1 MPERRPRSAPVRG
14 PVGGRVGGAL
24 LCVAVATLGRG
35 ALADD
40 AAGPGAADTGT
51 AGPLGAAPTVLPAI
65 GVGPA
70 APDVRLGNL
79 GTALGPLGGVP
90 VAPGGGRAW
99 TITPQLGITEEYSSA
114 GTGLGGSSG
123 AQYITTVQPSLAA
136 TGDTTRLHGELIY
149 APQLQFY
156 QPDANQNQVAQNFN
170 GRLLAT
176 LLPQTLFLDLRG
188 SGAVTP
194 ITAGQAPAGAAGT
207 TNLSPANSSQNYSF
221 SVSPYALHR
230 FGAWGTGE
238 IGAGVSRTIQNALQT
253 AAPVVGPQ
261 TAVQAALADLAA
273 ASNQN
278 TTSYDGH
285 VAFTTGEAFGRY
297 NGAALAQASSS
308 QGGGVLAGG
317 YRDTVT
323 LDNGYAV
330 TRTITALA
338 TIGYERIHYSGTTPI
353 RIDDAIWNAG
363 VRLVPNADSTITVR
377 YGHQDGLNSLLVDA
391 GYAPTVRT
399 HIYARYST
407 GLTTGAETLQ
417 NALASSD
424 LDTLGNP
431 VDHGTGAPLVAA
443 GNFFGT
449 QNGLFRTT
457 VASLTGVLALDRD
470 SVSLGINSQ
479 QQKLLSASSAATLA
493 ASTADVP
500 GFGSSRGV
508 YGSLNWSHQLR
519 PDLQSTVY
527 GQYGVSSS
535 GGTAGTEQ
543 LVVLSAALS
552 YALSKTLAGNLQ
564 YSYDRNFGADQIFA
578 GANGAAA
585 AINADQSLVVVS
597 LVKSF

>member
-79 GTALGPLGGVP
+79 GVLGGVP
-90 VAPGGGRAW
+90 PAPGGGRAW
-99 TITPQLGITEEYSSA
+99 TVTPQLGITEEYSSA
-114 GTGLGGSSG
+114 GTGIGGSSG

-156 QPDANQNQVAQNFN
+156 QPDGDQNQVAQNFN

-188 SGAVTP
+188 SGAVQS
-194 ITAGQAPAGAAGT
+194 IAAGQAPAGT
-207 TNLSPANSSQNYSF
+207 TNLSPANSSQTYSF

-230 FGAWGTGE
+230 FGTWGTGE
-238 IGAGVSRTIQNALQT
+238 IGAGVSRSIQNALQT
-253 AAPVVGPQ
+253 AAPPAGPQ

-285 VAFTTGEAFGRY
+285 VAFTTGETFGRY

-317 YRDTVT
+317 YRDTAT

-338 TIGYERIHYSGTTPI
+338 TIGYERIHYGGTTPT

-363 VRLVPNADSTITVR
+363 VRLEPNADSTITVR

-399 HIYARYST
+399 HIFARYST
-407 GLTTGAETLQ
+407 GLTTGAEGLQ

-424 LDTLGNP
+424 LDSLGNP
-431 VDHGTGAPLVAA
+431 VDHATGAPLAA
-443 GNFFGT
+443 GGNFFGT
-449 QNGLFRTT
+449 QNSLFRTT

-470 SVSLGINSQ
+470 SFAVGLNSQ
-479 QQKLLSASSAATLA
+479 QQKLISASDAATLA
-493 ASTADVP
+493 ASEAASNAGVL
-500 GFGSSRGV
+500 GLGSSRGV

-527 GQYGVSSS
+527 GRYGVSSS
-535 GGTAGTEQ
+535 TGGTAGTEQ
-543 LVVLSAALS
+543 LVVVSAGLS
-552 YALSKTLAGNLQ
+552 YALSKTLSGSLQ
-564 YSYDRNFGADQIFA
+564 YSYDRNFGADQVVA
-578 GANGAAA
+578 GANGALA
-585 AINADQSLVVVS
+585 AISGDQSLVVVS